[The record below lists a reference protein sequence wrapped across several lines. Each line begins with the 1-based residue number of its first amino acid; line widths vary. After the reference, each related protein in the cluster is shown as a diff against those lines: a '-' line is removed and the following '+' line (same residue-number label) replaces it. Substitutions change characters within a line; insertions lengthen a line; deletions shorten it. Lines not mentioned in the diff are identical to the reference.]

1 MSSPARRHSGFTL
14 LEVLVAF
21 SLLSLSL
28 SVIMLGISKSLRTS
42 EVTREY
48 SRAIVLAESR
58 LALFAHADLK
68 KITETVGRFDNRYDW
83 HVKIQPYESQGEFK
97 KSGNLAAYKLTITVT
112 WPGRSNQREVTLSTI
127 RLGPVDL

>member
-1 MSSPARRHSGFTL
+1 MNNRVRCHSGFTL

-42 EVTREY
+42 EVTREF

-58 LALFAHADLK
+58 LAVFSQADLSNM
-68 KITETVGRFDNRYDW
+68 TETQGRFDSHYDW
-83 HVKIQPYESQGEFK
+83 HVNIEPYESQGEFK
-97 KSGNLAAYKLTITVT
+97 QGGNLIAYKLTVKVS

-127 RLGPVDL
+127 RLGPVNL